1 MPAEDLLC
9 ERWLVRC
16 PAPADLVRRRPV
28 LREEAILMRD
38 DRGGR
43 QEDGRGEERTGNHHG
58 DRNQEVLQMIFPMCR
73 HDQFLRSQ

>member
-28 LREEAILMRD
+28 LREEAILLRD
-38 DRGGR
+38 AYCAMIAVAARR
-43 QEDGRGEERTGNHHG
+43 MGEAKNVPATITVTATRK
-58 DRNQEVLQMIFPMCR
+58 C
-73 HDQFLRSQ
+73 SK